1 MQSTALLNQAGN
13 LRAMPLSLRPAIEQ
27 LALSCWITET
37 LLVVLAVNIN
47 ERADLA
53 GEATDRYELVVNAGN

>member
-1 MQSTALLNQAGN
+1 
-13 LRAMPLSLRPAIEQ
+13 MPLSLRPAIEQ